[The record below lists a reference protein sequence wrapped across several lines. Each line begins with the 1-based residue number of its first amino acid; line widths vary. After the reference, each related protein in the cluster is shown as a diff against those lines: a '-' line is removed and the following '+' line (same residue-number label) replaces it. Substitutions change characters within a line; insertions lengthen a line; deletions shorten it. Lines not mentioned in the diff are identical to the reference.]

1 MKSLIRISFLILL
14 ISGCVSENQPAGVL
28 PEDKMVEVLI
38 DIQLTEGVAG
48 AMPISYD
55 SSQVLY
61 KLLEKEVFLKH
72 EVSDSVF
79 TQSLIYYLQYPTRI
93 DAIYAR
99 VVDSLS
105 LKQSIENSVDQ
116 PGN

>member
-1 MKSLIRISFLILL
+1 MRKIVGFSFLIFLL
-14 ISGCVSENQPAGVL
+14 ATCTTEKNPKGVL

-38 DIQLTEGVAG
+38 DIQLTEGIAG

-61 KLLEKEVFLKH
+61 RLLEREVFLKH
-72 EVSDSVF
+72 EVEDSVF
-79 TQSLIYYLQYPTRI
+79 TNSMIYYLQYPAKI

-105 LKQSIENSVDQ
+105 LRQATETALEQ
-116 PGN
+116 TGN

>member
-1 MKSLIRISFLILL
+1 MRRLVQISFMILL
-14 ISGCVSENQPAGVL
+14 LVGCTSDKKPEDVL

-38 DIQLTEGVAG
+38 DIQMTEGIAG
-48 AMPISYD
+48 ALPISYD

-61 KLLEKEVFLKH
+61 RLLEREVFLKH
-72 EVSDSVF
+72 EVEDSVF
-79 TQSLIYYLQYPTRI
+79 IQSMVYYLQYPAKI

-105 LKQSIENSVDQ
+105 LRQSTENALDQ
-116 PGN
+116 TGN

>member
-1 MKSLIRISFLILL
+1 VRRLVLLSFLTLL
-14 ISGCVSENQPAGVL
+14 LVGCASEKQPKGIL

-38 DIQLTEGVAG
+38 DIQLTEGIAG

-61 KLLEKEVFLKH
+61 KLLEREVFLKH
-72 EVSDSVF
+72 EVEDSVF
-79 TQSLIYYLQYPTRI
+79 TQSMIYYLQYPSKI

-105 LKQSIENSVDQ
+105 LKQSTENALDQ
-116 PGN
+116 TGN

>member
-1 MKSLIRISFLILL
+1 VKRLIELGFLILIQL
-14 ISGCVSENQPAGVL
+14 GCVSEKQPKEVL
-28 PEDKMVEVLI
+28 SEDKMVEVLI
-38 DIQLTEGVAG
+38 DIQLTEGIAG

-55 SSQVLY
+55 SSQVIY
-61 KLLEKEVFLKH
+61 RLLEREVFLKH
-72 EVSDSVF
+72 DVKDSVF
-79 TQSLIYYLQYPTRI
+79 TESMIYYLEYPAKM

-105 LKQSIENSVDQ
+105 LKQSTETTLDQ